1 MEDDV
6 TDHIGSVGAGR
17 PGCPT
22 AAGCKTK
29 PGIGDV
35 ISGRPRKPAPVLLL
49 LVLERVRMLDGCLSR
64 GEQKPEIQP
73 PKSLLMSSM
82 L

>member
-1 MEDDV
+1 MEDDI
-6 TDHIGSVGAGR
+6 TDHIGLVGAGG

-22 AAGCKTK
+22 ATGWKTE
-29 PGIGDV
+29 PGIINK
-35 ISGRPRKPAPVLLL
+35 ISGDLCQPATVLLL

-64 GEQKPEIQP
+64 GELKPEIQP
-73 PKSLLMSSM
+73 PKSLLMSSV